1 MKKILLSLLLLVAIG
16 ASAREKRDDSKYLKG
31 AVPEVNGIV
40 TFTKSF
46 SVPGKTEAE
55 LRKAMREFIEKL
67 VDESIPAPGNYA
79 RMMEDENSDDITAR
93 VCEWMIFKKK
103 AFNLDRTRFRYQIN
117 ASIDGQRIT
126 LTITNITYYYNEDME
141 TMNGEIYKAE
151 TWISDKEALNK
162 AQTKLYPKSDKFRR
176 KTVDRAE
183 EIFNDAIEIFEE
195 EEEVPVKPV
204 RKNVIED

>member
-55 LRKAMREFIEKL
+55 LRKAMREFIEEL

-103 AFNLDRTRFRYQIN
+103 AFNLDRTRFRYQIK

-126 LTITNITYYYNEDME
+126 LTITNITYY
-141 TMNGEIYKAE
+141 
-151 TWISDKEALNK
+151 
-162 AQTKLYPKSDKFRR
+162 
-176 KTVDRAE
+176 
-183 EIFNDAIEIFEE
+183 
-195 EEEVPVKPV
+195 
-204 RKNVIED
+204 

>member
-1 MKKILLSLLLLVAIG
+1 M
-16 ASAREKRDDSKYLKG
+16 
-31 AVPEVNGIV
+31 
-40 TFTKSF
+40 
-46 SVPGKTEAE
+46 
-55 LRKAMREFIEKL
+55 RKAMREFIEEL

-103 AFNLDRTRFRYQIN
+103 AFNLDRTRFRYQIK

-195 EEEVPVKPV
+195 KEEVPVKPV